1 MRKATAPFLA
11 LVASSR
17 YLLFSAYMLV
27 KLFLGGVLHG
37 LEGWVKAGEV
47 CGGQYTDEAV
57 AVSHKL
63 VAGNSFP
70 KVGFLNKVRC
80 AGY

>member
-1 MRKATAPFLA
+1 
-11 LVASSR
+11 
-17 YLLFSAYMLV
+17 MLV
-27 KLFLGGVLHG
+27 KLFLGGV

-80 AGY
+80 TGY